1 MYSLNQG
8 KTFLHLTE
16 DLNLLE
22 FGSGNVCFRAQAP
35 FQLDW
40 TGIPVTPDNMN
51 RQVTATENEIHID
64 FSNLRFAARFPG
76 NSYCR
81 PAPEYTPDF
90 RFSVTLAL
98 QDEDLIVRI
107 SPVENIGSCS
117 LKLLVAGNFFTAS
130 TQARGS
136 LVLPVD
142 FGTRIDFP
150 RIDVYSAVFQPS
162 AAWSLPVH
170 GFFRENG
177 GIGLWCEE
185 PDRDYA
191 VSFNTDVSGT
201 VSATC
206 RLLYDAECNT
216 SREMRFM
223 LFHPGSDFRALARR
237 CRQLRQA
244 SGRFRT
250 LAEKAAEHPEVSRLP
265 GTVFWKHNIYLA
277 ERPEGVEK
285 TYSLYVARP
294 GWNENEGLPN
304 NWTAAEIFET
314 AHAAGFDRVTA
325 CSTGWNH
332 DGYDAG
338 YPARLPVNPERGTE
352 QDFKNAVDAA
362 HRLSAGYTLSVHDN
376 YIDAYEG
383 NEYHEEEMLQIIRG
397 VPHTASVWQGGQA
410 HFMCSESGLKY
421 ARRDLPRIAELTGRG
436 CIYLDVNAAVPLFHC
451 RSAKHP
457 LTRRQDEENRREIFR
472 IAKQYFG
479 AVAVEGCGTDHFA
492 DIIDI
497 GAYGGLHFSGL
508 SPRTPGAAAV
518 PVPLWQMVYHDSVM
532 NYFGEGYSPVHGSEY
547 RLYQALY
554 TLLPTAFDEHS
565 KRISTELRSACS
577 APMVDFEEL
586 IPRTVFRRD
595 DGSFRTHGVARSVFG
610 DGTEVIANFNE
621 TEFICGGLRIPP
633 REYHIRK
640 ITGIPETEKQ
650 LSKQETE
657 RTAL

>member
-250 LAEKAAEHPEVSRLP
+250 LAEKAAEHPEVGRLP

-285 TYSLYVARP
+285 T
-294 GWNENEGLPN
+294 
-304 NWTAAEIFET
+304 
-314 AHAAGFDRVTA
+314 
-325 CSTGWNH
+325 
-332 DGYDAG
+332 
-338 YPARLPVNPERGTE
+338 
-352 QDFKNAVDAA
+352 
-362 HRLSAGYTLSVHDN
+362 
-376 YIDAYEG
+376 
-383 NEYHEEEMLQIIRG
+383 
-397 VPHTASVWQGGQA
+397 
-410 HFMCSESGLKY
+410 
-421 ARRDLPRIAELTGRG
+421 
-436 CIYLDVNAAVPLFHC
+436 
-451 RSAKHP
+451 
-457 LTRRQDEENRREIFR
+457 
-472 IAKQYFG
+472 
-479 AVAVEGCGTDHFA
+479 
-492 DIIDI
+492 
-497 GAYGGLHFSGL
+497 
-508 SPRTPGAAAV
+508 
-518 PVPLWQMVYHDSVM
+518 DS
-532 NYFGEGYSPVHGSEY
+532 
-547 RLYQALY
+547 
-554 TLLPTAFDEHS
+554 
-565 KRISTELRSACS
+565 I
-577 APMVDFEEL
+577 
-586 IPRTVFRRD
+586 
-595 DGSFRTHGVARSVFG
+595 
-610 DGTEVIANFNE
+610 
-621 TEFICGGLRIPP
+621 
-633 REYHIRK
+633 
-640 ITGIPETEKQ
+640 
-650 LSKQETE
+650 
-657 RTAL
+657 